1 MKAELRERILAYN
14 RAMVQRK
21 EKAED
26 MDVIA
31 TALLALPPGQI
42 KKVLD
47 EEAMAV
53 LAKYGYREET
63 TENISW
69 W

>member
-14 RAMVQRK
+14 RAMAQRK

-31 TALLALPPGQI
+31 TALPPGQL
-42 KKVLD
+42 KKLLTPEVLAVLD
-47 EEAMAV
+47 
-53 LAKYGYREET
+53 KYGK
-63 TENISW
+63 NI
-69 W
+69 